1 MTATSTQANSLHL
14 EWSQSDGADAV
25 ESYKI
30 NYNFIVNECQ
40 DGYNSSIYLMDGSLR
55 SYNITNSSDHLV
67 EEDSTYNI
75 TLTAVN
81 SVTSSE
87 AAKPSESNIMTKI
100 ACMCA
105 CPFIISCVN
114 LKK

>member
-1 MTATSTQANSLHL
+1 MTATGTQANSLHL

-40 DGYNSSIYLMDGSLR
+40 DGYNSNCFTIHLTNGSLR
-55 SYNITNSSDHLV
+55 SYDIINNSDHLV
-67 EEDSTYNI
+67 EQDSTYNI

-87 AAKPSESNIMTKI
+87 AAKPSESNIVTKTASMY
-100 ACMCA
+100 ACH
-105 CPFIISCVN
+105 
-114 LKK
+114 